1 MLAVDVSATA
11 HLHASAKLRLPL
23 PGAVWGSYPE
33 RPIDAPLAALSM
45 PWFARRYARIAT
57 AARRHAM
64 QCNALPAPMRA
75 QTLHVLRG
83 ELRRTGF
90 EPQVVAKA
98 LGAVIGTCETTLG
111 CTPYDCQLFA
121 AAVLLDNRLGE
132 MATGEG
138 KTLAIALAAAIA
150 GLAGVP
156 VHVVT
161 ANDYLAERDAR
172 AMAALYGHLGLSVAH
187 IAPAMN
193 REQRRAV
200 YACDIVYCTAK
211 ELAFDALRDR
221 MAKGPQRHPLQRRAA
236 ALDGALVA
244 AEAPVLRGLC
254 MAILDEADSIL
265 LDEASV
271 PLVLSRAVQHTA
283 RRAFMWQALA
293 VARQLDATLHFRLN
307 AQTRDVTLTAAGH
320 ERLQVLTQSLGGPW
334 RRSRY
339 RDEVVLTALT
349 ALHLQ
354 QRDHHY
360 LVRDGGIEILD
371 EVTGR
376 AAPGKVWSRGLHT
389 LVEMKE
395 NCKPTAETETIAR
408 TTFQRFF
415 QRYVRLCG
423 ISGTLTQAR
432 AELRRVYGTAV
443 VAVPLRVA
451 CRRLKFPMRF
461 FDAPVALWQAVA
473 QRAAQLQVLGRPV
486 LVGTDSVAESE
497 ALSRQLRVCGIE
509 HCVLNA
515 RHDRAEADIVAHA
528 GQSGR
533 VTVATRMAGR
543 GTDIHLDERARNAGG
558 LHVIVCQRNPSRRLD
573 RQLQGRAARQGDPG
587 STETWIVAGYS
598 KLLHEAAQ
606 TIDRR
611 RGKCVVGAAS
621 GHPQILLRLLAA
633 WPQWAQER
641 RLRAMRCLL
650 LEHDLQWEK
659 RLSFAGD
666 SA

>member
-1 MLAVDVSATA
+1 VLGADHWFPTA
-11 HLHASAKLRLPL
+11 KARLPLPL

-33 RPIDAPLAALSM
+33 QASDAPPPS
-45 PWFARRYARIAT
+45 FAISSRRRRYLRIT
-57 AARRHAM
+57 TDARRHASEWR
-64 QCNALPAPMRA
+64 ALPAPEW
-75 QTLHVLRG
+75 QQSLLVIRG
-83 ELRRTGF
+83 ELRRVGF
-90 EPQVVAKA
+90 EPQILAKA
-98 LGAVIGTCETTLG
+98 LGVLIVACEASLG
-111 CTPYDCQLFA
+111 RTPYDCQLYA
-121 AAVLLDNRLGE
+121 AAVLLDKRLAE
-132 MATGEG
+132 VATGEG
-138 KTLAIALAAAIA
+138 KTLAAALAAAIA

-161 ANDYLAERDAR
+161 ANDYLAERDAW
-172 AMAALYGHLGLSVAH
+172 AMAALFEYIGLSVAH
-187 IAPAMN
+187 VAPAMD

-200 YACDIVYCTAK
+200 YACNVVYCTAK

-221 MAKGPQRHPLQRRAA
+221 LAMGPQRHALQRRAA
-236 ALDGALVA
+236 SLNGSSNPV
-244 AEAPVLRGLC
+244 EATVLRGLC

-293 VARQLDATLHFRLN
+293 VARQLDRALHFTL
-307 AQTRDVTLTAAGH
+307 APKTRSVILTAAGR

-334 RRSRY
+334 RRPRY

-360 LVRDGGIEILD
+360 LVREGGIEILD

-376 AAPGKVWSRGLHT
+376 VAPGKVWSRGLHT

-395 NCKPTAETETIAR
+395 NCKPSAETETVAR

-415 QRYVRLCG
+415 QRYVHLCG
-423 ISGTLTQAR
+423 TSGTLTQAR
-432 AELRRVYGTAV
+432 AELRQVYATDV
-443 VAVPLRVA
+443 VSVPLRVA
-451 CRRLKFPMRF
+451 CRRLTFPMHLF
-461 FDAPVALWQAVA
+461 VDHAALWQAVA
-473 QRAAQLQVLGRPV
+473 RRVAQMHALGRPV

-497 ALSRQLRVCGIE
+497 ALSQHLRTAGID
-509 HCVLNA
+509 HAVLNA
-515 RHDRAEADIVAHA
+515 RHDRDEADIVARA
-528 GQSGR
+528 GQTGR

-543 GTDIHLDERARNAGG
+543 GTDIHLDERARGAGG

-573 RQLQGRAARQGDPG
+573 RQLQGRAGRQGDLG
-587 STETWIVAGYS
+587 STETWIVAANA
-598 KLLHEAAQ
+598 KRLHDAAR
-606 TIDRR
+606 TIGKRW
-611 RGKCVVGAAS
+611 GKCDVSPAFS
-621 GHPQILLRLLAA
+621 RPQILLRLLAA
-633 WPQWAQER
+633 WPQWAEER
-641 RLRAMRCLL
+641 RLRALRRHL
-650 LEHDLQWEK
+650 LEQDLQWEQ